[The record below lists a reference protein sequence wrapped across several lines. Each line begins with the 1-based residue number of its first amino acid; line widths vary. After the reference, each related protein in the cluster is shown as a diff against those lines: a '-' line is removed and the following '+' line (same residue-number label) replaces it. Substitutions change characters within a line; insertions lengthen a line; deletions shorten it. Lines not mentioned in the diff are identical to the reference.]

1 MGQSIDCQPHFGHQ
15 VGRRKA
21 SYANHAAQ
29 VGEKTAVCL
38 LSDRLLAR
46 HLYQDPNHSVAEICS
61 MLGISRSTFFRYVK
75 KAESAT

>member
-38 LSDRLLAR
+38 LSDRLLV
-46 HLYQDPNHSVAEICS
+46 LIFYFI
-61 MLGISRSTFFRYVK
+61 L
-75 KAESAT
+75 